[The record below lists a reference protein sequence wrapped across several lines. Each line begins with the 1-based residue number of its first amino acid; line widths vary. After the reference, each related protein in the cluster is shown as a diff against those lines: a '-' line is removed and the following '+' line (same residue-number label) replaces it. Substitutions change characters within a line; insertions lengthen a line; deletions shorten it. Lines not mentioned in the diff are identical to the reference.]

1 MVLTRSRTVFRYA
14 NSREQFLRCAS
25 SFFGTRA
32 VFFGTRTVFFCTR
45 AVFLG
50 LCAPRDRIVW
60 AGSGFVRFPAGIAW
74 NLRRVSGSAP
84 RLMKIVERL
93 RLCDDWTLSSMTVSG
108 SLHPHDESC
117 TQSQAFCTP
126 MIKNCRQSQA
136 LCTPTMKIAD
146 SLRLS
151 AESAPQS

>member
-14 NSREQFLRCAS
+14 NSRAQFLRCVS

-32 VFFGTRTVFFCTR
+32 VFFGTRTVFFGTR

-84 RLMKIVERL
+84 RLMKFVERL
-93 RLCDDWTLSSMTVSG
+93 RLCDDWTLSSMTVSR
-108 SLHPHDESC
+108 SATTMPS
-117 TQSQAFCTP
+117 FV
-126 MIKNCRQSQA
+126 RQSQA
-136 LCTPTMKIAD
+136 LQQFYHE
-146 SLRLS
+146 L
-151 AESAPQS
+151 